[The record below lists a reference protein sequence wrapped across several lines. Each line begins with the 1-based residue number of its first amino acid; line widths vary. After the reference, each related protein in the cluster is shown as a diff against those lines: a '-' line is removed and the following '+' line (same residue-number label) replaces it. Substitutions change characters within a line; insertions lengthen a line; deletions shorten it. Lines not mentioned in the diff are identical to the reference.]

1 MLARGA
7 NGYGRL
13 SHAIGMAHLATGEKG
28 LARYTL
34 EDLAATGGGEFL
46 VLTGCRKGT
55 VRRALA
61 GIGVPGASAL
71 TGAVT
76 RAGVEAARREI
87 DTLASLFGRDNVAV
101 EISDTGDPFDTEI
114 ADALADL
121 AFDAHLPLVATTNA
135 HYASPR
141 DADLAAAVAAVRA
154 RSSLDEMDGWLP
166 AGAAG
171 HLRSAAEMLVRH
183 RRHPQAVATAAALAD
198 ECAFDLQLVAPHLP
212 PYPVPEGHTEASW
225 LREPGATGCRRT
237 LRPSRGRAGLRR
249 MGPDRARDE
258 RHRGARL
265 SRLLPHRA

>member
-1 MLARGA
+1 MTEPRYAELHAHSAFSFLDGASHPEEMAAEAGRLGLSALAITDHDGLYGAVRFANAARAIDLPTVFGAELHLAAPETPGGPPVLDPPTGKPDPRGSHLLVLARGA
-7 NGYGRL
+7 SGYGRL

-76 RAGVEAARREI
+76 RAGVEAARHEI
-87 DTLASLFGRDNVAV
+87 DTLANLFGRDNVAV
-101 EISDTGDPFDTEI
+101 EISDTGDPFDTEV

-154 RSSLDEMDGWLP
+154 RSSLDEMDGWL
-166 AGAAG
+166 
-171 HLRSAAEMLVRH
+171 
-183 RRHPQAVATAAALAD
+183 
-198 ECAFDLQLVAPHLP
+198 
-212 PYPVPEGHTEASW
+212 
-225 LREPGATGCRRT
+225 
-237 LRPSRGRAGLRR
+237 
-249 MGPDRARDE
+249 
-258 RHRGARL
+258 
-265 SRLLPHRA
+265 